1 MGSEMCIRDRSG
13 TDWLD
18 AVMRNGYTQQ
28 HNLSVNGGTEKTRYL
43 ASVNYMDQE
52 GIVKNNGVSRFSARL
67 NLDQELSKYVS
78 FGLTATYSQNKYDNV
93 PLGDKVNE
101 YSGVLTGAIES
112 NPTIPIYDSEGNYFI
127 DPKRPFVAN
136 PVSLLEIKDNTVK
149 DRLIGSAF
157 VSVKPLKEL
166 EVKLQ
171 LGADRSF
178 QKRSSYLPKTTLQGA
193 NKNGRADLSLIHI
206 SEPTRP

>member
-1 MGSEMCIRDRSG
+1 M
-13 TDWLD
+13 
-18 AVMRNGYTQQ
+18 
-28 HNLSVNGGTEKTRYL
+28 
-43 ASVNYMDQE
+43 
-52 GIVKNNGVSRFSARL
+52 
-67 NLDQELSKYVS
+67 
-78 FGLTATYSQNKYDNV
+78 
-93 PLGDKVNE
+93 
-101 YSGVLTGAIES
+101 LTGAIQS

-193 NKNGRADLSLIHI
+193 NKNGRADI
-206 SEPTRP
+206 SQETSTIYRSP